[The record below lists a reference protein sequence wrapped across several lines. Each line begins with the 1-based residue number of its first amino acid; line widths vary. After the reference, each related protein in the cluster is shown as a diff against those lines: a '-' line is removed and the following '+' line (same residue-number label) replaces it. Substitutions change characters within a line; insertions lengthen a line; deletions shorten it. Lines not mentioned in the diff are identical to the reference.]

1 MVRHSVYVQ
10 INMNVVVPMDIV
22 EQVKNSVILLMA
34 VNLCMVYVDVVTM
47 KRINVQIIT
56 VVVQKDTVVPL
67 MHSAPLIKDVNLT
80 LVVV

>member
-1 MVRHSVYVQ
+1 
-10 INMNVVVPMDIV
+10 MNVVVPMDIV

>member
-1 MVRHSVYVQ
+1 MVRQSDHVQ
-10 INMNVVVPMDIV
+10 INMNVVVQMDIV
-22 EQVKNSVILLMA
+22 EQVKNFVTLLMD
-34 VNLCMVYVDVVTM
+34 VNLYMVYVDVVIM

-56 VVVQKDTVVPL
+56 VVAQKDTVVPL